1 MFSST
6 SSSARASSRRPLLAR
21 AAFTHSHSPTPS
33 APLTPPPHTLHALAP
48 RNTQQDLL
56 AARIRMAPEA
66 MDDENINVEINAR
79 VGRDGVRPQRG
90 QGSNL
95 QLNWTGAPT
104 TTPTQEAQEAQE
116 ETSREKEHRLRRA
129 NVVTSLGLRLGK

>member
-1 MFSST
+1 
-6 SSSARASSRRPLLAR
+6 
-21 AAFTHSHSPTPS
+21 
-33 APLTPPPHTLHALAP
+33 
-48 RNTQQDLL
+48 
-56 AARIRMAPEA
+56 MAPEA

-95 QLNWTGAPT
+95 QLNWTGPPT
-104 TTPTQEAQEAQE
+104 TTPTQEAQEAEAAAAEGKE

>member
-1 MFSST
+1 
-6 SSSARASSRRPLLAR
+6 
-21 AAFTHSHSPTPS
+21 
-33 APLTPPPHTLHALAP
+33 
-48 RNTQQDLL
+48 
-56 AARIRMAPEA
+56 MAPEA

-116 ETSREKEHRLRRA
+116 AAAAAAAEGKEETSREKEHRLRRA
-129 NVVTSLGLRLGK
+129 SVVTSLGLRLGK